1 MIADHIQPSCDSI
14 LDSVRSSPL
23 NYSVQETAF
32 SLYVTI
38 RKSTRKNFK
47 MSSSQQNYP
56 CENISQNANEL
67 DFLKSRCQ
75 LVENR
80 NEALKSQLEEAVVE
94 VEEKQNYI
102 EHLETKLNA
111 EEKELEKAEEEKHEA
126 SGIIDTK
133 D

>member
-1 MIADHIQPSCDSI
+1 
-14 LDSVRSSPL
+14 
-23 NYSVQETAF
+23 
-32 SLYVTI
+32 
-38 RKSTRKNFK
+38 

-111 EEKELEKAEEEKHEA
+111 EEKELEKAEI
-126 SGIIDTK
+126 S
-133 D
+133 